1 MSCQSIC
8 SFIKQ
13 LSDAELFIKSVK
25 VTNQDLAASDPLKT
39 MYTLELTICTTH
51 KVTLNLVKNASM
63 ECKEKN
69 ETVQCS

>member
-13 LSDAELFIKSVK
+13 LLSDAELFIKSVK
-25 VTNQDLAASDPLKT
+25 VTNQDLAASDALKT

-51 KVTLNLVKNASM
+51 KVT
-63 ECKEKN
+63 
-69 ETVQCS
+69 